1 MDIWVGGGGMGG
13 KLESM
18 IGGEEEGM
26 EMVKLG
32 ELKDGECGSREG
44 RVNVKCGVGKNGE
57 L

>member
-44 RVNVKCGVGKNGE
+44 SVNVKCGVGKNGD